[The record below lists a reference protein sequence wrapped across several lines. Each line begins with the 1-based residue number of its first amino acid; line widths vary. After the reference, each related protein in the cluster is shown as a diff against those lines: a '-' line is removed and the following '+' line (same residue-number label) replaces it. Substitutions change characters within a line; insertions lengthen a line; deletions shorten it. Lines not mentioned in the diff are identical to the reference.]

1 MDVTPLLDVN
11 MIAPLSAMIP
21 PLPLVGTKALNL
33 LSQPSLASALATKS
47 KGALSVVAAL
57 RGGALTDYSS
67 AASSYFGGIRTPA
80 SLIVGASIGALF
92 TAATKPTELKKRN
105 RAERLC
111 IRVYNVCVMLSFML
125 SLSAVVTATAA
136 GVMVLHG
143 DFDPLAT
150 SAYNLLNREFA
161 FEFMTVRL
169 SYLLSLQCFIVGIT
183 SRALLEYNLLR
194 KGSEDMA
201 MSLTLAMGALV
212 TYLCSYIN
220 STLYESQNLFG
231 MLVYVVQAIFRRA
244 LQEHKPLQIVSIACL
259 TLAAA
264 FFARAVR
271 STRKLEEN
279 SSD

>member
-1 MDVTPLLDVN
+1 
-11 MIAPLSAMIP
+11 
-21 PLPLVGTKALNL
+21 
-33 LSQPSLASALATKS
+33 
-47 KGALSVVAAL
+47 VVAAL

-67 AASSYFGGIRTPA
+67 AASSFFGDIRTPA

-92 TAATKPTELKKRN
+92 ADATKPNELKKRN
-105 RAERLC
+105 RAERLF

-125 SLSAVVTATAA
+125 SLSAIVTATAA

-150 SAYNLLNREFA
+150 SAYSLLSREFA

-169 SYLLSLQCFIVGIT
+169 SYLVSLLSFIVGVT

-194 KGSEDMA
+194 KGNEDMA
-201 MSLTLAMGALV
+201 LSLTLAMGALV

-231 MLVYVVQAIFRRA
+231 MLVYVVKVIFRRA
-244 LQEHKPLQIVSIACL
+244 LQDHKPLQIVSIACS

-264 FFARAVR
+264 FFARAAR
-271 STRKLEEN
+271 RTRKMEEN